1 MQKTVIFA
9 VALVVMLSAAG
20 CKKSGETGTES
31 PLTASMAGAELA
43 GKTSVSGE
51 SMETA
56 ETSVYPVGKK
66 GDDRILPDVQVH
78 KYTFEELAFLS
89 SEELRLAR
97 NEICARHGRR
107 FKSNDLNTYFS
118 GKSWYHASVEADAF
132 DAMVLNQMEKDNLEV
147 IRQVEEKAA
156 VLFCPKI
163 GREEFPKLDGST
175 ATLPLSHAIYRLSTG
190 ASKLEA
196 DADIEHGKTSESYID
211 LILNEGTD
219 LVIAY
224 EPGEFVKDLISENGD
239 NIIMKPIG
247 RDALVFLTNEKKS
260 G

>member
-51 SMETA
+51 RVETA

-89 SEELRLAR
+89 SEELRLA
-97 NEICARHGRR
+97 
-107 FKSNDLNTYFS
+107 
-118 GKSWYHASVEADAF
+118 
-132 DAMVLNQMEKDNLEV
+132 
-147 IRQVEEKAA
+147 
-156 VLFCPKI
+156 
-163 GREEFPKLDGST
+163 
-175 ATLPLSHAIYRLSTG
+175 
-190 ASKLEA
+190 
-196 DADIEHGKTSESYID
+196 
-211 LILNEGTD
+211 
-219 LVIAY
+219 
-224 EPGEFVKDLISENGD
+224 
-239 NIIMKPIG
+239 
-247 RDALVFLTNEKKS
+247 
-260 G
+260 